1 LEESLKQLWT
11 FCLWF
16 AGISTTAALF
26 IGGWMMKIHSRIG
39 IGEMIEKDLKGMAK
53 DVNEIKVAMV
63 GDFDKP
69 GLLRKHYELE
79 QRVKD
84 LEDKT

>member
-1 LEESLKQLWT
+1 
-11 FCLWF
+11 
-16 AGISTTAALF
+16 
-26 IGGWMMKIHSRIG
+26 MMKIHSRIG